1 MIRTKIVG
9 THNNGDIE
17 YKVLKDIDYFIK
29 GLSWCIAFLLA
40 CLFCFFVQKWV
51 VLPFL
56 NILSCIFLLC
66 TVVLFGYLY
75 RRSSRLEKE
84 EASLVTDA
92 IHFIAEQ
99 DAIQRNLE
107 IVDTK
112 FCSDTLDSYGT
123 IDEEYVLVL
132 LPDKTI
138 IKYPIEHL
146 SKEDKRYNYK
156 LIKKDFLEDVN
167 KTQTQKIS
175 RTTLQY
181 RIMNSPAL
189 ITLITWII
197 IIGILAIGAVVM
209 SLFLL
214 NIHDAYDAIA
224 LFSIPFWLLLFVP
237 IDSYID
243 KKLLKNRVCNV
254 IRFILSIPVFILK
267 LSKLTTP
274 FLTIMATFML
284 IFVYSFLPVFIIVM
298 GVELLGYDTTFNTKL
313 FVFLTFP
320 FIIASQGSI
329 FIRNIIL
336 GQATFRENDHHYQLF
351 MRELVKFL
359 YTKENLNFIIYTG
372 YFFFLTVSTLKTL
385 QTGGTVLSQE
395 IDLIVAKSFLV
406 YIACTSMFDRKKS
419 SNIEGGM
426 LLTLLIKMLLA
437 CDDEVWRKTRKSH
450 QLND

>member
-40 CLFCFFVQKWV
+40 CLFCFFIQKWV

-56 NILSCIFLLC
+56 NILSYIFLLC

-132 LPDKTI
+132 LSDKTI

-156 LIKKDFLEDVN
+156 LIKKDFLEDIN

-243 KKLLKNRVCNV
+243 KKLPKNRVCNV

-298 GVELLGYDTTFNTKL
+298 GIELLGYDTTFNTKL

-336 GQATFRENDHHYQLF
+336 RQAPFRENDHHYQLF

>member
-17 YKVLKDIDYFIK
+17 YKVLKGIDYFIK
-29 GLSWCIAFLLA
+29 GLSWCIAFLLS
-40 CLFCFFVQKWV
+40 CLFCFFIQKWV

-56 NILSCIFLLC
+56 NILSYIFLLC

-132 LPDKTI
+132 LSDKTI

-156 LIKKDFLEDVN
+156 LIKKDFLEGVN

-243 KKLLKNRVCNV
+243 KKLPKNRVCNV

>member
-1 MIRTKIVG
+1 MIRTNIVG

-40 CLFCFFVQKWV
+40 CLFCFFIQKWV

-56 NILSCIFLLC
+56 NILSYIFLLC

-112 FCSDTLDSYGT
+112 FCSDTLDSHGT

-132 LPDKTI
+132 LSDKTI

-156 LIKKDFLEDVN
+156 LIKKDFLEDIN

-243 KKLLKNRVCNV
+243 KKLPKNRVCNV

-298 GVELLGYDTTFNTKL
+298 GIELLGYDTTFNTKL

-336 GQATFRENDHHYQLF
+336 RQAPFRGNDHHYQLF

>member
-40 CLFCFFVQKWV
+40 CLFCFFIQKWV

-56 NILSCIFLLC
+56 NILSYIFLLC

-112 FCSDTLDSYGT
+112 FCSDTLDSHGT

-132 LPDKTI
+132 LSDKTI

-156 LIKKDFLEDVN
+156 LIKKDFLEDIN

-237 IDSYID
+237 IYSYID
-243 KKLLKNRVCNV
+243 KKLPKNRVCNV

-298 GVELLGYDTTFNTKL
+298 GIELLGYDTTFNTKL

-336 GQATFRENDHHYQLF
+336 RQAPFRGNDHHYQLF

>member
-17 YKVLKDIDYFIK
+17 YKVLKDVDYFIK

-40 CLFCFFVQKWV
+40 CLFCFFIQKWV

-56 NILSCIFLLC
+56 NILSYIFLLC

-132 LPDKTI
+132 LSDKTI

-156 LIKKDFLEDVN
+156 LIKKDFLEDIN

-243 KKLLKNRVCNV
+243 KKLPKNRVCNV

-298 GVELLGYDTTFNTKL
+298 GIELLGYDTTFNTKL

-336 GQATFRENDHHYQLF
+336 RQAPFRENDHHYQLF